1 MSKSISQQD
10 FNSITV
16 SESDKTELLAPTFSN
31 EELASI
37 QDLGNKPVEM
47 QKEMAAKLYLFLN
60 YRIKRDMAEKQNLS
74 DFTRRWMEF
83 YNSLLDSIH
92 TNLYGS
98 KSVSINLHKIS
109 HSQVASV
116 VRNARKSN
124 FCFAKVEGVL
134 DGVGDK

>member
-1 MSKSISQQD
+1 MAVKSISHAD
-10 FNSITV
+10 FSAVDI
-16 SESDKTELLAPTFSN
+16 SDSDKAELVIPSFSDD
-31 EELASI
+31 ELASI

-47 QKEMAAKLYLFLN
+47 QKQMAAKLFLFLN
-60 YRIKRDMAEKQNLS
+60 YRIKKDMQEKQNLS

-92 TNLYGS
+92 QNLYGS

-116 VRNARKSN
+116 VRNARKGN
-124 FCFAKVEGVL
+124 LRFAKSVDEEVL
-134 DGVGDK
+134 DK